1 MKVGY
6 NTRIRPGSL
15 VYRELDNMRSPL
27 VTTFHETLGSCFA
40 STLKN
45 MLGSAVCE
53 SVYGLL
59 ERNGITGGEICNR
72 FDDTVTVLTK
82 VLGTSSRV
90 LVHRTVVEMFRQY
103 SQRADFSYQDSLRD
117 RLIVLKEAV
126 LANHLMPRSRHDGID
141 FDSVERTRLTS
152 PGETGNHN
160 DPIDNL
166 DTSKKAVNAS

>member
-1 MKVGY
+1 MFRFNPQKHARLCSL
-6 NTRIRPGSL
+6 RIRVRGP
-15 VYRELDNMRSPL
+15 REKWDSQ
-27 VTTFHETLGSCFA
+27 
-40 STLKN
+40 
-45 MLGSAVCE
+45 
-53 SVYGLL
+53 
-59 ERNGITGGEICNR
+59 GEIGNR
-72 FDDTVTVLTK
+72 FDATVTVLTK

-90 LVHRTVVEMFRQY
+90 LVHRTDVEMFRQY

-160 DPIDNL
+160 GPIDNP

>member
-40 STLKN
+40 STLKD

-160 DPIDNL
+160 GPIDNP

>member
-1 MKVGY
+1 MFRFNPQKHARLCSL
-6 NTRIRPGSL
+6 RIRVRGP
-15 VYRELDNMRSPL
+15 REKWYSQ
-27 VTTFHETLGSCFA
+27 
-40 STLKN
+40 
-45 MLGSAVCE
+45 
-53 SVYGLL
+53 
-59 ERNGITGGEICNR
+59 GEIGNR
-72 FDDTVTVLTK
+72 FDATVTVLTK

-152 PGETGNHN
+152 PGETGNQN
-160 DPIDNL
+160 GPIDNP

>member
-1 MKVGY
+1 MFRFNPQKHARLCSL
-6 NTRIRPGSL
+6 RIRVRGP
-15 VYRELDNMRSPL
+15 REKWDSQ
-27 VTTFHETLGSCFA
+27 
-40 STLKN
+40 
-45 MLGSAVCE
+45 
-53 SVYGLL
+53 
-59 ERNGITGGEICNR
+59 GEICNR

-160 DPIDNL
+160 GPIDNP

>member
-1 MKVGY
+1 MFRFNPQKHARLCSL
-6 NTRIRPGSL
+6 RIRVRGP
-15 VYRELDNMRSPL
+15 REKWDSQ
-27 VTTFHETLGSCFA
+27 
-40 STLKN
+40 
-45 MLGSAVCE
+45 
-53 SVYGLL
+53 
-59 ERNGITGGEICNR
+59 GEIGNR

-160 DPIDNL
+160 GPIDNP

>member
-1 MKVGY
+1 MFRF
-6 NTRIRPGSL
+6 NPQRHAWLCSLRIRVWASRETGS
-15 VYRELDNMRSPL
+15 R
-27 VTTFHETLGSCFA
+27 
-40 STLKN
+40 
-45 MLGSAVCE
+45 
-53 SVYGLL
+53 
-59 ERNGITGGEICNR
+59 GGEICNR

-152 PGETGNHN
+152 PGETDNHN
-160 DPIDNL
+160 DPITNP